1 MSVAHSSLQ
10 RVYVRLSSLP
20 VAAAGLR
27 QDGTIVQ
34 ANDQF
39 RRLFGCGPVRSKERL
54 PDLVADKHRQVI
66 VDRLREVAVGQQLR
80 VSMRLRSPR
89 AHSSRSWITLE
100 ICRPGSGCA
109 VPYLVYA
116 QPTLGRRKQST
127 EQNRPGTSNDGP
139 RRMGYEASGASLPA
153 QSGNGESWPPLLSTL
168 SHELRGSLNA
178 IRGWA
183 AVAESG
189 ALPSDRIPRAFRV
202 IKRNAESLAKL
213 VDTLFDL
220 SRNASGSLNL
230 SLELVDLSQ
239 LAALVAESTYPAAR
253 LHQVRLRLISAPSPL
268 LVKGDRVRLE
278 QVVRNLVDNAIK
290 FTPPGGRV
298 TLRTSS
304 YAAFAALTIRDTG
317 SGISPDVLPLIF
329 DPFRQG
335 GSPVASADV
344 GMGLGLALTRELV
357 RLHHGEI
364 EARSAGEG
372 RGSTFIVKL
381 PLAAASDSASPHR
394 AQQ

>member
-1 MSVAHSSLQ
+1 MRLAQSSP
-10 RVYVRLSSLP
+10 RPVYVPLSSLP
-20 VAAAGLR
+20 VAAAGLQ

-34 ANDQF
+34 ANDRF

-54 PDLVADKHRQVI
+54 PDLVADRHRQVI
-66 VDRLREVAVGQQLR
+66 VDSLREFAVRQQLR
-80 VSMRLRSPR
+80 VSMRLRSLR
-89 AHSSRSWITLE
+89 SHSPRSWITIE
-100 ICRPGSGCA
+100 ICRLGSGCA

-116 QPTLGRRKQST
+116 QPTLARRRLST
-127 EQNRPGTSNDGP
+127 AQTRPATSNDVP
-139 RRMGYEASGASLPA
+139 NRMGDETSGRSSPA
-153 QSGNGESWPPLLSTL
+153 ESGNGESWPPLLSTL

-178 IRGWA
+178 IQGWA

-189 ALPSDRIPRAFRV
+189 ALPSDRIPGAFRV
-202 IKRNAESLAKL
+202 IKRNAASLAGL

-220 SRNASGSLNL
+220 SRNASGSLTL
-230 SLELVDLSQ
+230 TLELVDLSQ
-239 LAALVAESTYPAAR
+239 LAALVVESTYPVAR
-253 LHQVRLRLISAPSPL
+253 LHQVSLRLSSARTPL
-268 LVKGDRVRLE
+268 LVKGDRIRLE

-290 FTPPGGRV
+290 FTPSGGRV

-304 YAAFAALTIRDTG
+304 HTPFAELAIRDTG
-317 SGISPDVLPLIF
+317 TGMSRELLPVIF

-344 GMGLGLALTRELV
+344 GMGLGLALARELV
-357 RLHHGEI
+357 RLHGGEI

-381 PLAAASDSASPHR
+381 PLAVRSETA
-394 AQQ
+394 